1 MMCGFPF
8 YVFFG
13 NKQQLD
19 RNTLI
24 VGTVFQLTWNRRVTC
39 SQSPVKNGERY
50 QRTRLSF
57 DVDYTI
63 VYIPTWWPK
72 LSTLPKHFSFSF
84 PVEIPDKP
92 ERVICFLFDE
102 KQTNKQT
109 NKTNLNGLVS
119 ITDAHLFAAIVGIE
133 SVVDD
138 VDGFPGILI
147 LADDSVNWHTTI
159 VDIVSVK
166 ECRSQTRRTRCKEHA
181 KRLRYEMEF
190 FFLVFVSVHSLCRL
204 FN

>member
-102 KQTNKQT
+102 KQTNKQ
-109 NKTNLNGLVS
+109 NKFEWISFNYRCTLV
-119 ITDAHLFAAIVGIE
+119 
-133 SVVDD
+133 
-138 VDGFPGILI
+138 
-147 LADDSVNWHTTI
+147 
-159 VDIVSVK
+159 
-166 ECRSQTRRTRCKEHA
+166 CRDCMDRKCGRRRRWFSRHPDTRGR
-181 KRLRYEMEF
+181 
-190 FFLVFVSVHSLCRL
+190 
-204 FN
+204 